1 MLHKLDKIENDNGAP
16 GCPNQST
23 ENKDVSFHQLS
34 MEKKE
39 KKTTKEMAA

>member
-1 MLHKLDKIENDNGAP
+1 MTNNGAP

-23 ENKDVSFHQLS
+23 ENKDVCFHQLS

-39 KKTTKEMAA
+39 KKPKEMAA